1 MPNVAE
7 TFPGDVDTFE
17 KYNLG
22 ARINCRA
29 NLQVNILGA

>member
-17 KYNLG
+17 KYKLRSEDRLPG
-22 ARINCRA
+22 ESS
-29 NLQVNILGA
+29 G